1 MINRIIVLC
10 GLFVMVILTANT
22 QIIQQKRKH
31 GNEFIETKNAIDLH
45 DRIIPF
51 EEKEWMKY
59 SNNITRT
66 GFFPKKDQF
75 EERLTNQK
83 YISSTKE
90 DESCPIVL
98 DTILTFSFS
107 SISDSMQSN
116 LTKYSYDQNMNRILE
131 THYTWSPSP
140 RHRCN
145 PG

>member
-59 SNNITRT
+59 SNNIPRT

-98 DTILTFSFS
+98 DTIDNGIQRLTDL
-107 SISDSMQSN
+107 IQD
-116 LTKYSYDQNMNRILE
+116 KE
-131 THYTWSPSP
+131 E
-140 RHRCN
+140 
-145 PG
+145 